1 MKALVIDS
9 SGLNLRD
16 FTPPPL
22 AKGECRVAV
31 RLAGICRTDLELAKG
46 YMNFSGIP
54 GHEFVGTVIE
64 GEERLVGRRVVGE
77 INASCGE
84 CAACRAGM
92 GRHCANRT
100 VLGIFKR
107 PGAFAEILDL
117 PAQNLLTVPDAI
129 SDEDAVFVEPLA
141 AALEIFEQLHV
152 PPGSRMLVIGDG
164 KLGLLIAQVCAH
176 FGHRVT
182 LLGRHEKKLAL
193 ARRWNVEAVQNIEST
208 AQKFPYVIECTGTP
222 SALTSALNMTAPRGT
237 LILKSTYAPS
247 DPPKLDWAKIVI
259 DEISIV
265 GSRCGPFAA
274 ALRLLA
280 SGKIDVRCLIDHRKT
295 LDQVVEAFELAGKKG
310 TLKVVVRNEAEKTQ
324 VHHII
329 LRKRP

>member
-1 MKALVIDS
+1 MKALIIDS

-16 FTPPPL
+16 IQPPPL
-22 AKGECRVAV
+22 ASGDCRVAV
-31 RLAGICRTDLELAKG
+31 RLTGICRTDLELAKG
-46 YMNFSGIP
+46 YMGFSGTP
-54 GHEFVGTVIE
+54 GHEFVGTVAF
-64 GEERLVGRRVVGE
+64 GEDRLVGRRVVGE
-77 INASCGE
+77 INAACGN
-84 CAACRAGM
+84 CAACRAGL

-107 PGAFAEILDL
+107 PGAFAETLDL
-117 PAQNLLTVPDAI
+117 PTQNLLTVPDNI

-164 KLGLLIAQVCAH
+164 KLGLLIAQVCAY

-193 ARRWNVEAVQNIEST
+193 ARRWNVEAVQASERGDPSSQD
-208 AQKFPYVIECTGTP
+208 ARFPFVIECTGTP
-222 SALTSALNMTAPRGT
+222 GALSSALNWTAPRGA

-259 DEISIV
+259 DEIQIV
-265 GSRCGPFAA
+265 GSRCGPFAP

-295 LDQVVEAFELAGKKG
+295 LDQAVEAFNLAAKKG
-310 TLKVVVRNEAEKTQ
+310 ALKVLVRNGEAN
-324 VHHII
+324 
-329 LRKRP
+329 R